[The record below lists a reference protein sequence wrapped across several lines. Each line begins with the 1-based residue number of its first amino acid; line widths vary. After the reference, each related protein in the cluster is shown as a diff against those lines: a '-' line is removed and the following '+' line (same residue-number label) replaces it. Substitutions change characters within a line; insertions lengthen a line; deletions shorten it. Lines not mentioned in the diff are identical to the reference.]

1 MATLGLSRCR
11 TVRSCAEATSV
22 SARATA
28 ARAPRDT
35 ANSTACCLV
44 TGCWL
49 RATAERNHT
58 RTVARTRESIRKFT
72 PRREDKLGGARPIP
86 SPRTHPLYV
95 PASGRGGD
103 HPSVLLRRLLFLR
116 FLGGFLLLGL
126 RGLVNLGNHRSVDRV
141 DVHFVD
147 SGLARDGDVERI
159 NELAVLALELA
170 RFDGSVGNFL
180 QRCSSRCFFGD
191 LRFFLEIGLGL
202 RLLHLSVPLCRG
214 AGLRRRF
221 RRALVGTR
229 ALGTSDGGGSSDGN
243 RHGYYF

>member
-86 SPRTHPLYV
+86 SPRTHP
-95 PASGRGGD
+95 
-103 HPSVLLRRLLFLR
+103 FLR
-116 FLGGFLLLGL
+116 SSQRFGGNYPSIDATG
-126 RGLVNLGNHRSVDRV
+126 RLGNCPLAPYFFSV
-141 DVHFVD
+141 FF
-147 SGLARDGDVERI
+147 SFASLA
-159 NELAVLALELA
+159 AS
-170 RFDGSVGNFL
+170 FFSV
-180 QRCSSRCFFGD
+180 FGD
-191 LRFFLEIGLGL
+191 
-202 RLLHLSVPLCRG
+202 S
-214 AGLRRRF
+214 
-221 RRALVGTR
+221 
-229 ALGTSDGGGSSDGN
+229 
-243 RHGYYF
+243 